1 MSRQAVIRSLQAY
14 YDDGRFLA
22 DLRRRVAIP
31 TESQNPARRPELYQY
46 LEAEIAPAL
55 RALDYAVTIYDNPDP
70 AGGPFLIGRRIE
82 DPDALTVLTYG
93 HGDVVRG
100 LDKDWRSGLSPW
112 TITLDGDRIYGRGVV
127 DNKGQHT
134 INIAALAE
142 VIAAR
147 GRLGFNSIFF
157 VEMSEE
163 VGSPGIHAFA
173 QAQRAALAADLLIG
187 SDGPRV
193 TIDRPTIYLG
203 SRGAMNLE
211 LTLNLRE
218 GGHHSGNW
226 GGLLANPGIILAHA
240 IASIVSKTGEILVPE
255 LRPKQLPS
263 SIRKALADIA
273 IDGGADGPAIDPWWG
288 EPGLSAA
295 EKVFG
300 WSTFEVL
307 AYITGNPDDA
317 VNAVPPWASAHCQIR
332 FTVDNDPAG
341 FIPALRRHLDA
352 NGFAAIQ
359 RARGARPPGVAGHP
373 ARSRSSGGPMG
384 GRIDPAHDRQGAGA
398 AAVCRRLDAKRCLG
412 RHARHADHMGAA
424 FLRRLLA
431 ARPERARARFV
442 DARRPGNDGRP
453 VLGSGGEPAGHPPAV
468 VMSGRISTGL
478 AALVSM
484 LWLQIAN
491 AITWMTLPVLAP
503 QIAPLAGVEPS
514 TIGHLTGVMFAG
526 ALLPTLVAGAVI
538 PLIGPVRMSQ
548 FAATLGAVG
557 LLIAATGNVWAL
569 LIAATPHRGRL
580 WARRVRCRAWCW
592 RIIPSRSGA
601 DLSSR
606 CARAAFRSEDC
617 WRVLPCR
624 WSRSRLERARR

>member
-1 MSRQAVIRSLQAY
+1 MTTREAAIRSIDRY

-22 DLRRRVAIP
+22 DLGRRVAIP
-31 TESQNPARRPELYQY
+31 TESQNPARRPELYRY
-46 LEAEIAPAL
+46 LEDEIAPAL
-55 RALDYAVTIYDNPDP
+55 RALGYAVTIYDNPDP

-82 DPDALTVLTYG
+82 DPDALTVLSYG

-163 VGSPGIHAFA
+163 VGSHGIHAFA

-255 LRPKQLPS
+255 LRPKHLPS
-263 SIRKALADIA
+263 SIRKALEGIV

-307 AYITGNPDDA
+307 AYVTGNPDDA

-352 NGFAAIQ
+352 NGFAAIRVQ
-359 RARGARPPGVAGHP
+359 EARGRVVWQATRLDPDHP
-373 ARSRSSGGPMG
+373 AV
-384 GRIDPAHDRQGAGA
+384 QW
-398 AAVCRRLDAKRCLG
+398 AVASIQRT
-412 RHARHADHMGAA
+412 
-424 FLRRLLA
+424 
-431 ARPERARARFV
+431 
-442 DARRPGNDGRP
+442 
-453 VLGSGGEPAGHPPAV
+453 
-468 VMSGRISTGL
+468 TGK
-478 AALVSM
+478 V
-484 LWLQIAN
+484 
-491 AITWMTLPVLAP
+491 P
-503 QIAPLAGVEPS
+503 
-514 TIGHLTGVMFAG
+514 
-526 ALLPTLVAGAVI
+526 ALLPC
-538 PLIGPVRMSQ
+538 
-548 FAATLGAVG
+548 VG
-557 LLIAATGNVWAL
+557 GSMPNDVWADML
-569 LIAATPHRGRL
+569 DMPTIWVPHSYGGCSQHAPNEHGLGSLMREGL
-580 WARRVRCRAWCW
+580 EMMGGLFWDLAESPPDIRR
-592 RIIPSRSGA
+592 PS
-601 DLSSR
+601 
-606 CARAAFRSEDC
+606 
-617 WRVLPCR
+617 
-624 WSRSRLERARR
+624 

>member
-1 MSRQAVIRSLQAY
+1 MIPSKLVTTLHAGDRVVFETAGGGGYGDPARRTGEQLRADLADGKISREGAASYGVTASLRRLEVIMSRQTVIRSLQDY

-31 TESQNPARRPELYQY
+31 TESQNPSRRPELYQY

-211 LTLNLRE
+211 LSLNLRE

-255 LRPKQLPS
+255 LRPKQLPP
-263 SIRKALADIA
+263 SIRKALEG
-273 IDGGADGPAIDPWWG
+273 IDDRRRRRR
-288 EPGLSAA
+288 PG
-295 EKVFG
+295 
-300 WSTFEVL
+300 
-307 AYITGNPDDA
+307 D
-317 VNAVPPWASAHCQIR
+317 
-332 FTVDNDPAG
+332 
-341 FIPALRRHLDA
+341 
-352 NGFAAIQ
+352 
-359 RARGARPPGVAGHP
+359 
-373 ARSRSSGGPMG
+373 RSMVG
-384 GRIDPAHDRQGAGA
+384 GAGA
-398 AAVCRRLDAKRCLG
+398 ERG
-412 RHARHADHMGAA
+412 RKGFRVEH
-424 FLRRLLA
+424 LR
-431 ARPERARARFV
+431 
-442 DARRPGNDGRP
+442 
-453 VLGSGGEPAGHPPAV
+453 S
-468 VMSGRISTGL
+468 
-478 AALVSM
+478 
-484 LWLQIAN
+484 
-491 AITWMTLPVLAP
+491 
-503 QIAPLAGVEPS
+503 
-514 TIGHLTGVMFAG
+514 
-526 ALLPTLVAGAVI
+526 
-538 PLIGPVRMSQ
+538 
-548 FAATLGAVG
+548 VG
-557 LLIAATGNVWAL
+557 LH
-569 LIAATPHRGRL
+569 HRQ
-580 WARRVRCRAWCW
+580 
-592 RIIPSRSGA
+592 S
-601 DLSSR
+601 
-606 CARAAFRSEDC
+606 
-617 WRVLPCR
+617 
-624 WSRSRLERARR
+624 